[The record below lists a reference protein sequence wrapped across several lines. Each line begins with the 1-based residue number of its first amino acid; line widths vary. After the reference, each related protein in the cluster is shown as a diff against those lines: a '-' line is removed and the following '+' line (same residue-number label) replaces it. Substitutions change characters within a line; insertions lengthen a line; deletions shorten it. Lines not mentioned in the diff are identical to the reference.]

1 MAHRGIADEDAADEL
16 VLYLDNDYQLYK
28 QKELIADNL
37 LRKIKRGIY
46 DHARAPDAW
55 IYVVEE
61 AAKKYAKEFA
71 SRPGEWSVLFNL
83 PTRRLAAVE
92 IADRWYANARAG
104 RPDEV

>member
-1 MAHRGIADEDAADEL
+1 MAHRGVADEDAADEL

-28 QKELIADNL
+28 QKEAIAENL
-37 LRKIKRGIY
+37 LRKIKRGAY

-55 IYVVEE
+55 AYVVEE
-61 AAKKYAKEFA
+61 AAKKYAREFA
-71 SRPGEWSVLFNL
+71 RPGEWSVLFNV

-92 IADRWYANARAG
+92 LADRWYANARAG